1 MGLDFSYLLY
11 FERQHLWDALQGVV
25 AIAEP
30 YEPPI
35 VIQFPDHELSI
46 PLDSWTLKDKQV
58 HHDDPDFGF
67 DAVLRFELD
76 DEIEEYLGDRY
87 YEDDGRSPPGTDG
100 ENKVYIG
107 YIYLGINNDL
117 SREYP
122 NNEVSDLVLF
132 DFGTPGTRMSL
143 LFSYSTS
150 IRKTFTELLEKHHGV
165 CGVFN
170 READGGELF
179 WYKGSRMSIYI
190 DDQFLPPDEIE
201 LLLEQRNG

>member
-11 FERQHLWDALQGVV
+11 FKRQDLWKALQGVV

-30 YEPPI
+30 HQPPI
-35 VIQFPDHELSI
+35 KIHFPDHELSI

-58 HHDDPDFGF
+58 HHDDPDLGF
-67 DAVLRFELD
+67 DTVLRFELD

-87 YEDDGRSPPGTDG
+87 YEGEDRSPPEPDAD
-100 ENKVYIG
+100 NKVWIG

-122 NNEVSDLVLF
+122 DNDVEDLVLF
-132 DFGTPGTRMSL
+132 DFGTTGTRMSL
-143 LFSYSTS
+143 LFSYSAS

-170 READGGELF
+170 REAGGGEVF
-179 WYKGSRMSIYI
+179 WFKGRRMTVYI
-190 DDQFLPPDEIE
+190 DNQFMPPDEIE
-201 LLLEQRNG
+201 DLLAMKR